1 MTSRGCSVWVRGD
14 GRHLRRDAPLT
25 TRLPRRKMARPATE
39 GRPLTVTFIERHAL
53 VVADVSPS
61 AARAVLADMLQHLTS
76 ATLDAMEGRR
86 LPEGEFPALP
96 AVTDAAGAPP
106 A

>member
-1 MTSRGCSVWVRGD
+1 
-14 GRHLRRDAPLT
+14 LT
-25 TRLPRRKMARPATE
+25 TRPQRRKMARPATE

-53 VVADVSPS
+53 VVADVSADVSPS
-61 AARAVLADMLQHLTS
+61 AARAGLADVLQHLTS

-86 LPEGEFPALP
+86 LPDGEFPALP